1 MSQRDTLQRLT
12 ETQLPQATA
21 MVARAFYNDPVSV
34 YVYPD
39 AAERT
44 RRLPLMFRFALCYTL
59 RYGEITTTPQL
70 TGAACWLPPENTTV
84 TIMRLLRTGAL
95 TTSLQ
100 MGLPALRRL
109 KNAEDSMR
117 TTQKRCLVEPH
128 WYLWVIGV
136 EPACQGQGIG
146 GMLLRAGLERA
157 EASGLPCYLE
167 TTNPQDVP
175 LYQKFGFTIASE
187 GEIPGS
193 SVWMW
198 GMVRP
203 RGVHV

>member
-1 MSQRDTLQRLT
+1 MSQRDTLHRLT

-21 MVARAFYNDPVSV
+21 MVARAFHNDPISV

-39 AAERT
+39 TAERT
-44 RRLPLMFRFALCYTL
+44 RRLPLMFRFAFHYTL

-70 TGAACWLPPENTTV
+70 TGAACWLPPQNTTV
-84 TIMRLLRTGAL
+84 SIMRLLRTGAL

-100 MGLPALRRL
+100 MGLLALRRL
-109 KNAEDSMR
+109 NNAEDYMR

-157 EASGLPCYLE
+157 DTSGLPCYLE

-203 RGVHV
+203 RRVHV